1 MGYKYCKEGHIIDP
15 SWKRCPVCLA
25 PLAGWILVLEKDEVA
40 HKFYTIHEG
49 KSFLG
54 SGVDCEIRILGQ
66 ELSRQQAY
74 ITVVDGICTIVDM
87 GNGAPMKVNNVD
99 VTKATIIDGDVIS
112 FGDTPMHA
120 AVFCLALVSKA
131 AAFCPSM

>member
-1 MGYKYCKEGHIIDP
+1 MGYKYCKEGHIMDP

-54 SGVDCEIRILGQ
+54 SGVNCEIRILGQ

-112 FGDTPMHA
+112 FGDT
-120 AVFCLALVSKA
+120 ALKIKLI
-131 AAFCPSM
+131 